1 MSLYED
7 EKLKC
12 NIGLIVLIRNNIYDI
27 RINVN
32 EKYLLY
38 NINIDKNMMSS

>member
-1 MSLYED
+1 MSFYED

-12 NIGLIVLIRNNIYDI
+12 NIGLIVLIRNNIDDI
-27 RINVN
+27 RININ

-38 NINIDKNMMSS
+38 DINIDENMMSS